1 MTERKNQDKAFVVG
15 NASVLAGNTCG
26 GNLRVISVAPVGN
39 RRIMANPAA
48 VPPKIWAGFAIAAI
62 FLSSGLAACSN
73 RTAQSPSTTE
83 TTTTTSP
90 AISPAPSSSPSTTA
104 TTPTTAPSV
113 SSSPNSSSQTIS
125 VGVASPAE
133 NRDFLTMMT
142 AHHQQALEMADLA
155 LTRAKRPEIKQL
167 ARSIIKDQK
176 SEIQTMATLYK
187 TAYGTEIPSMGMGG
201 GMMGK
206 DGSAMNKDG
215 NQGMMQMPM
224 NGMKMDMNTL
234 KNAADF
240 DKEFLRQMSAH
251 HQMATQ
257 MSQMVLRTTK
267 SPEIRTLAESIVK
280 AQTAESGQMRK
291 WYQSWYKSNL

>member
-1 MTERKNQDKAFVVG
+1 MTEHHNQAKSSIVG
-15 NASVLAGNTCG
+15 NAS
-26 GNLRVISVAPVGN
+26 PVEN
-39 RRIMANPAA
+39 RRTMANPAA
-48 VPPKIWAGFAIAAI
+48 VPPRIWAGFAIAAI
-62 FLSSGLAACSN
+62 FLSSGLVACSN

-83 TTTTTSP
+83 TTTTTTTSP
-90 AISPAPSSSPSTTA
+90 AVSSSPS
-104 TTPTTAPSV
+104 
-113 SSSPNSSSQTIS
+113 SSSQTIS
-125 VGVASPAE
+125 D
-133 NRDFLTMMT
+133 RDFLTMMT
-142 AHHQQALEMADLA
+142 AHHKQAIEMANLA

-167 ARSIIKDQK
+167 AQSIIKDQK

-215 NQGMMQMPM
+215 DAPAERLRQRGMMQMPLNGM

-240 DKEFLRQMSAH
+240 DKEFLRQMSVH

-257 MSQMVLRTTK
+257 MSQMVLQATK
-267 SPEIRTLAESIVK
+267 SPEIRTLAQSIVK
-280 AQTAESGQMRK
+280 AQTTEIGQMQK
-291 WYQSWYKSNL
+291 WYQTWYKSNL